1 MNKYLSDAMFELG
14 KADSLLDAIEG
25 MYMDM
30 EIAPEDMEKAN
41 RRDYMFYIL
50 KDTVK
55 KAMELLDSYT
65 AECRIVNVLET
76 VEKRKTV

>member
-14 KADSLLDAIEG
+14 KADSLLDAIKG

-55 KAMELLDSYT
+55 KATELLDGYT